1 MNNINTDTD
10 LIERYFSNELDAE
23 EKEVLMSRLASEES
37 LKKRFEQERLL
48 VNAIKIQGAANT
60 LAHLKGIE
68 RSLTTVP
75 FRRWIYYAAAA
86 SVTLFIATWFF
97 LWPTPKQSEDLFAAY
112 FEPAP
117 NLVEPITRGARDVTE
132 RMKAFQA
139 YEAAE
144 FDRSVSLFEEILKDG
159 EDAGVYL
166 LLGNACLTQNKNEQA
181 IESLR
186 QALRLSDEYDIE
198 ATWYLSLA
206 LLRTEQIKEARRI
219 WEQLSSSESPY
230 AEKARTLL
238 AETE

>member
-117 NLVEPITRGARDVTE
+117 KLVEPITRGARDVTE

-186 QALRLSDEYDIE
+186 QAL
-198 ATWYLSLA
+198 
-206 LLRTEQIKEARRI
+206 
-219 WEQLSSSESPY
+219 
-230 AEKARTLL
+230 
-238 AETE
+238 